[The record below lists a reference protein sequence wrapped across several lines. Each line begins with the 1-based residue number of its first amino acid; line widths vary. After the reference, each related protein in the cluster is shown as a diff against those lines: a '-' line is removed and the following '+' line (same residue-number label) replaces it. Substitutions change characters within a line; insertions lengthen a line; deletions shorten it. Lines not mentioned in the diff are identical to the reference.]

1 MIYFS
6 NPPLKK
12 KKKKKKQKKKKKKT
26 HNNPPPQKKKKKK
39 FSEKA
44 WVISF
49 PWWMWV
55 SWGLAFSFACG
66 QAFAFV
72 FLGCS
77 SWHFVLFAGKLVFL
91 LLLFQNRDYENSI
104 PTTLLECK

>member
-1 MIYFS
+1 MTFMIYFS

-12 KKKKKKQKKKKKKT
+12 KKKKK
-26 HNNPPPQKKKKKK
+26 
-39 FSEKA
+39 FSEEKA

-91 LLLFQNRDYENSI
+91 LLFFQNRDYENSI